1 LRERK
6 MDCSIRK
13 RKKVKDK
20 NSDKKI
26 VIVKLKILNKNG
38 EKLRGIKKIRKKEK
52 KNKSNYNNRKYDHF
66 SNSSVL
72 NSLTSN
78 PGIEDYD

>member
-52 KNKSNYNNRKYDHF
+52 RTKATTTTENMTILAT
-66 SNSSVL
+66 VL
-72 NSLTSN
+72 YL
-78 PGIEDYD
+78 IL